1 MKLFKEPLN
10 NPGACCV
17 FLLLLTGL
25 LSGPLAAQVITVDD
39 PSDYAFGA
47 GPGSSSDTTGCTLRK
62 AIANANNAAQTFAEC
77 ATGTSSGNEIVL
89 NVNDPIVFGSMGG
102 PIFINRSLTITG
114 SATIDGDQQGEI
126 FRVNSSNVHLE
137 LNGLTLRNGSNGA
150 VSVNNANSSLTA
162 TGCAFLDN
170 VHPGSGGGAITSSG
184 ALHITGCHFQDNA
197 ANGSGGGG
205 AIRLSSSDPSTI
217 TASSFLNNSAK
228 TSGGAIYYSSSGNLA
243 ALLISLSVFT
253 NNSAKADGG
262 ANEGGGAIWHQNGLL
277 TVIESI
283 FAHNQVKG
291 DEGRGGALYLANGSP
306 VAVLEFNLFT
316 LNKAKGNKG
325 MGGAIFA
332 ARAALANGNSFI
344 GNSADDEG
352 MGGAIA
358 NMARVKTS
366 LIETAP
372 GFLVSNSTFNDNSAE
387 YGGAIYNSGPESGS
401 TERGITLIN
410 VTLAG
415 NQAASA
421 GGGIYNRE
429 VLLNRKPEADVR
441 NTIIANNSP
450 DNCASSN
457 GEIPILNNGGN
468 LLWNGAC
475 PATSPLPEGDPKL
488 ASPEPSVP
496 HILTM
501 PLQAGSAALQAAN
514 AQTCADFPVLNLD
527 QRLVPRP
534 SPAGTLC
541 DVGAHESSLGPPAPA
556 LAAAPGGGLAF
567 GSVPENLAVTLPA
580 IISNPGTLPLT
591 GLQLNISGTGFTQAG
606 TTCGS
611 GLAGGASCQ
620 VQVQFQPQSVGAA
633 GGQLSANADDNLQA
647 SLALSGSGF
656 EVVLG
661 LEVLPTSGLAFGEV
675 PVNGS
680 SLPLEVTVQSTS
692 TLELTGLDINLDAQF
707 SMGPGGTCGTNL
719 AAEQSCSLVVNF
731 APTEAGPISGNL
743 TVSTDQG
750 PNGGILLSGFGTTP
764 AYLQVDPV
772 VDFGLQEVGTTSNI
786 KVITLRNLGTET
798 ATELS
803 WLSSPFFLA
812 PFELVSTDCGSELA
826 GGQECAFE
834 LIFAPS
840 AVGSAQRT
848 FVIES
853 SNQSN
858 FGSSLSG
865 TGYIPPKLRLET
877 PDGDFGQV
885 LTGTTSPQKS
895 ITVHNDGGQPLVG
908 LTSAVGAPFS
918 VTASSCG
925 SSLSPGLQCEYWV
938 VVSPYQDGVVLGS
951 ISVSADGGFSEQVG
965 LQATG
970 YTPGDVVI
978 QPTTGLA
985 FGSVPVGSVSTAQ
998 TLTLYNPGSR
1008 DMWLTELNPPAQVQ
1022 ILSHD
1027 CPQYFVNGA
1036 VFAGGASCT
1045 LELAYA
1051 PSSAGSLVDSFQV
1064 AAWRPPGFIPIN
1076 RNVPLS
1082 GEAFN
1087 QQSQLRFEPVDG
1099 LDFGPVAIGTNS
1111 QSLTAI
1117 LKNITTSDASI
1128 NLTTP
1133 PGGEFSIQTLNCS
1146 PILPASSE
1154 CSITMTFSPGNVGS
1168 VVDKLTATSIGV
1180 QEQLT
1185 LRGHGFDASQPV
1197 LQTDPVAPGP
1207 LSFMTRPGETDV
1219 RQVQVS
1225 NLGNAL
1231 LSVGQPSLGGAQAGD
1246 FMVLSPLPLELN
1258 SGQSATLQIACT
1270 PNGGGY
1276 RSALLT
1282 LASTDPNQPSI
1293 SFALS
1298 CISIV
1303 PLFTDRFAEEIIY

>member
-1 MKLFKEPLN
+1 MKFLN

-17 FLLLLTGL
+17 FLFLVSGL
-25 LSGPLAAQVITVDD
+25 LAGPLSAQVITVDD

-77 ATGTSSGNEIVL
+77 ATGTSGGNEIVL

-170 VHPGSGGGAITSSG
+170 AHPGSGGGAITSTG

-228 TSGGAIYYSSSGNLA
+228 TSGGAIYYSSSGNMA

-387 YGGAIYNSGPESGS
+387 YGGAIYNSGPENGS
-401 TERGITLIN
+401 IERGITLVN
-410 VTLAG
+410 VTVAG

-450 DNCASSN
+450 DNCASSD

-475 PATSPLPEGDPKL
+475 PATSPLPQGNPKL
-488 ASPEPSVP
+488 AAPEPSVP

-501 PLQAGSAALQAAN
+501 PLQAGSAALQTAN

-534 SPAGTLC
+534 SPAGTVC
-541 DVGAHESSLGPPAPA
+541 DVGAHESSLGPPSPA

-567 GSVPENLAVTLPA
+567 GSVPENTAVTLPA

-591 GLQLNISGTGFTQAG
+591 GLQLNVSGTGFSQAS

-611 GLAGGASCQ
+611 SLAGGESCQ
-620 VQVQFQPQSVGAA
+620 VQVQFLPQSIGAA
-633 GGQLSANADDNLQA
+633 SGQLSASANDNLQA
-647 SLALSGSGF
+647 ALALSGSGF

-661 LEVLPTSGLAFGEV
+661 LDVLPASGLAFGEV

-680 SLPLEVTVQSTS
+680 SPSMEVTVQSTS
-692 TLELTGLDINLDAQF
+692 TIELTGLDFNLDAPF
-707 SMGPGGTCGTNL
+707 HLIDPLGTCGTSL
-719 AAEQSCSLVVNF
+719 AAEQSCSLFVSF
-731 APTEAGPISGNL
+731 APTDAGPVSGNL
-743 TVSTDQG
+743 LVTTDQG
-750 PNGGILLSGFGTTP
+750 PNGSILLSGFGTTP
-764 AYLQVDPV
+764 PELHVDPS
-772 VDFGLQEVGTTSNI
+772 VDFGQQEVGTTSNS
-786 KVITLRNLGTET
+786 KLNRLRNLGTET
-798 ATELS
+798 ATGIS
-803 WLSSPFFLA
+803 WAAGFPYFSIA
-812 PFELVSTDCGSELA
+812 PFELLSTDCGPELA
-826 GGQECAFE
+826 GGQECTFE

-840 AVGSAQRT
+840 AVGSRHRT
-848 FVIES
+848 LVIS
-853 SNQSN
+853 ASNHSN
-858 FGSSLSG
+858 IEFALTG
-865 TGYIPPKLRLET
+865 TGFIPPKLRLET
-877 PDGDFGQV
+877 PDGDDFGPV

-908 LTSAVGAPFS
+908 LSATVNAPFS
-918 VTASSCG
+918 VTNTSCG
-925 SSLSPGLQCEYWV
+925 ASLDPGLECRYRV
-938 VVSPYQDGVVLGS
+938 VASPYQDGVVFGS

-978 QPTTGLA
+978 EPQTGLA
-985 FGSVPVGSVSTAQ
+985 FGSVPVGTVSPAQ
-998 TLTLYNPGSR
+998 ALTLFNPGSR
-1008 DMWLTELNPPAQVQ
+1008 DMWLEDMNPPSQVQ
-1022 ILSHD
+1022 IVSND
-1027 CPQYFVNGA
+1027 CPMVNNSA

-1045 LELAYA
+1045 VELAFA
-1051 PSSAGSLVDSFQV
+1051 PSSAGSLADVFQV
-1064 AAWRPPGFIPIN
+1064 TGYTPPLFFPIVQPT
-1076 RNVPLS
+1076 VPLS

-1087 QQSQLRFEPVDG
+1087 QGPQLRFEPVEG
-1099 LDFGPVAIGTNS
+1099 LDFGPVAIGANS

-1117 LKNITTSDASI
+1117 LKNISASDASI
-1128 NLTTP
+1128 TLTFP
-1133 PGGEFSIQTLNCS
+1133 PSGEFPVQTLNCS
-1146 PILPASSE
+1146 PILPANSE
-1154 CSITMTFSPGNVGS
+1154 CSITMTFSPGSVGNV
-1168 VVDKLTATSIGV
+1168 VNKLTATSTGTE
-1180 QEQLT
+1180 EQLT

-1197 LQTDPVAPGP
+1197 LRTDPVTPGP
-1207 LSFMTRPGETDV
+1207 LSFITRPGESDV
-1219 RQVQVS
+1219 RQVQIS

-1258 SGQSATLQIACT
+1258 SGQSAMLQIACT

-1282 LASTDPNQPSI
+1282 LASTDPDQPSI
-1293 SFALS
+1293 NFALS

-1303 PLFTDRFAEEIIY
+1303 PLFTDRFAEEIIH